1 MVEQQASRPT
11 AVEVFEEVLTSA
23 REELRRTTAELGFS
37 GLAAG
42 LAMGL
47 TGLAVA
53 AGLAAEVT
61 HAAALT
67 LYPVGFVAVVIGR
80 QQLFTENT
88 LYPVA
93 LALDERRRERVL
105 GTARLWAVVFAANIA
120 GAVAFGALAARTGA
134 IPAELETELVRL
146 GTTAVDR
153 PLDDVFWSAIV
164 GGWLIALVAWLV
176 EGTDGGVSM
185 IVVIWLLTFL
195 VGVAGLAH
203 CIASS
208 AEIVSAVMAGRA
220 GLGEYARWLTG
231 ATLGNKV
238 GGVVLVA
245 LLNYGQVMAGGK
257 SGE

>member
-1 MVEQQASRPT
+1 MSTQDASRPT
-11 AVEVFEEVLTSA
+11 AVEVFEDVLTSA
-23 REELRRTTAELGFS
+23 REELRRTTTELGFS

-53 AGLAAEVT
+53 AGLAAGMS

-93 LALDERRRERVL
+93 LTLDEPRREHVL
-105 GTARLWAVVFAANIA
+105 GTARLWVTVLAANVA
-120 GAVAFGALAARTGA
+120 GAVLFAALAARTGA
-134 IPAELETELVRL
+134 LPTDVETELVRL
-146 GTTAVDR
+146 GTATVDR

-176 EGTDGGVSM
+176 TAAQWTSGHVA
-185 IVVIWLLTFL
+185 VVWLLTFV
-195 VGVAGLAH
+195 VGIGGFAH

-208 AEIVSAVMAGRA
+208 GEILAGVWEGDVSVGDYVAWLAV
-220 GLGEYARWLTG
+220 
-231 ATLGNKV
+231 ATVGNVV
-238 GGVVLVA
+238 GGVSIVTV
-245 LLNYGQVMAGGK
+245 LNYGQV
-257 SGE
+257 SSSR